1 MSGKIQN
8 RESYIENG
16 QFSGGAAV
24 TPVSGSTFDGYNGD
38 NPQWGFVAGGLYV
51 GEVGTLDIKTVD
63 GSVLSFTS
71 ASGFIPGLVAAVS
84 ASSTATDIIALK

>member
-16 QFSGGAAV
+16 QFSGGASV
-24 TPVSGSTFDGYNGD
+24 SPVSGSEYDGYNGD
-38 NPQWGFVAGGLYV
+38 NPQFGFVAGGLYV
-51 GEVGTLDIKTVD
+51 GGQGDLAVKTVD
-63 GSVLSFTS
+63 GSNITFVS

-84 ASSTATDIIALK
+84 SSSTATEILALR